1 MPKVPNGLREWIVQ
15 RCTQRWIETELQYE
29 DWPAIQCPVTQTE
42 MLEKVK
48 YWNREYPDDEFRGH
62 NVANCECEA
71 HTAFKG
77 PHEP

>member
-48 YWNREYPDDEFRGH
+48 YWSREYPDDEFRSALFVSEG
-62 NVANCECEA
+62 VDR
-71 HTAFKG
+71 TS
-77 PHEP
+77 

>member
-42 MLEKVK
+42 MLEKLK
-48 YWNREYPDDEFRGH
+48 YWNREYPDAEFRGH
-62 NVANCECEA
+62 NVANCKCET

-77 PHEP
+77 AT